1 MRSSPAFSVF
11 FLFAVLAT
19 LSPAQTQ
26 SDRTSLVQP
35 RPAQRLLKNS
45 IVLTGG
51 VMTPL
56 THPSLKNFW
65 NPGPSVALTVFANV
79 NRFVSFGAG
88 AEGCLLFFK
97 EGAFSERY
105 PGVSAHPLKTA
116 NLHLFIAWKYTG
128 RLGTVIAPTIS
139 ATLGGSKMTKA
150 VYEVRDSSGVRK
162 TYYNIPG
169 RMRLTLGV
177 APGIEFAFSR
187 TVALIVEGRF
197 LYLHNDPEAG
207 LLAGGRCGL
216 RWNF

>member
-1 MRSSPAFSVF
+1 MRPSPAFSVF
-11 FLFAVLAT
+11 FLLALLAGLT
-19 LSPAQTQ
+19 AAQTQ
-26 SDRTSLVQP
+26 SGRAPLVQP

-45 IVLTGG
+45 IVLVGG

-56 THPSLKNFW
+56 THPSLKDFW
-65 NPGPSVALTVFANV
+65 NLGPSAALTVFANV

-88 AEGCLLFFK
+88 AEGSLLLFK
-97 EGAFSERY
+97 GGAFSEHY

-116 NLHLFIAWKYTG
+116 NLHFFVAWKYTG
-128 RLGTVIAPTIS
+128 RLGTAIAPTFS

-150 VYEVRDSSGVRK
+150 VYEERIAGVRT

-169 RMRLTLGV
+169 RMRLTLGA
-177 APGIEFAFSR
+177 APGIEFALNR
-187 TVALIVEGRF
+187 GIALVVEGRM
-197 LYLHNDPEAG
+197 LYLYNDPEAG